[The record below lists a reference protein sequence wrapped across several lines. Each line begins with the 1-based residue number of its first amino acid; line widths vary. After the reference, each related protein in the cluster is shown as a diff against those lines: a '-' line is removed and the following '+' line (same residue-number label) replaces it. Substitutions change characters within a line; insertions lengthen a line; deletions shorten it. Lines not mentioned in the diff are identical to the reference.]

1 MKFAPM
7 SSFGR
12 GLFLATA
19 ISLAFTAATASADES
34 VKEAPENAVD
44 QETPD
49 PMEDINRVTSG
60 FNRGVRTLILNP
72 FAELYTKLL
81 PPPVQ
86 ESVSNVA
93 NNLSEPL
100 TAVSSALQG
109 DGENAGAAMER
120 FFINST
126 VGLGGINDE
135 ATEMGVVARVE
146 DLGQAAGKDGVG
158 GGAHIVLP
166 ILGPSNL
173 RDATG
178 DVINFLVNP
187 LSAATTVQKSISYAE
202 NKDAIEAMNKT
213 AVDPYIAERDAY
225 EQNRRYKIYNG
236 SPPMA
241 NFTMDEEEGKGSKAN
256 Q

>member
-1 MKFAPM
+1 MKLSFA
-7 SSFGR
+7 
-12 GLFLATA
+12 
-19 ISLAFTAATASADES
+19 SLLKKSLIAAAAFALLYTTTPVQADE
-34 VKEAPENAVD
+34 VVPDNAAAE
-44 QETPD
+44 ETPD
-49 PMEDINRVTSG
+49 PLEELNRVTSG
-60 FNRGVRTLILNP
+60 FNRGIRTLILNP
-72 FAELYTKLL
+72 FAELYTKLT
-81 PPPVQ
+81 PPPIQ
-86 ESVSNVA
+86 ETISNVA

-109 DGENAGAAMER
+109 DDENAGAAMER
-120 FFINST
+120 FLINTT

-166 ILGPSNL
+166 ILGPSNM

-178 DVINFLVNP
+178 DIINFLVNP
-187 LSAATTVQKSISYAE
+187 LSAATTVQKSITYAE

-213 AVDPYIAERDAY
+213 AVDPYVAERDAY
-225 EQNRRYKIYNG
+225 EQNRRFKIYNG

-241 NFTMDEEEGKGSKAN
+241 DFSMDEEDEGTKAN